1 MEVAHRFGHPYNAI
15 QTLQLRLLFVS
26 DIALYFE
33 VVAHEAIVLVCK
45 SRRLQKDLRYFLV

>member
-45 SRRLQKDLRYFLV
+45 SRRLQKDLHYFLV